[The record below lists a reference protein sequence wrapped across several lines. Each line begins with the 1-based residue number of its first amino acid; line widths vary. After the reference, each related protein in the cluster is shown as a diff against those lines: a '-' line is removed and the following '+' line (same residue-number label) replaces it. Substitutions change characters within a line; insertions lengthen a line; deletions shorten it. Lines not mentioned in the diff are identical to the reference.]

1 MQEYSK
7 IKSIFDHYNVRI
19 VHGRLNQQE
28 RELVMEEFRRN
39 KINILV
45 ATSVIE
51 VGIDIPNATVMV
63 IMNAEQF
70 GLAQLHQLRGRIGRG
85 ICESY
90 CILVAKLKTAS
101 AIQRLKILEE
111 TCDGFRIAEAD
122 LQIRG
127 PGEFL
132 GKEQSGI
139 PNFKFGNILTD
150 LSLMQA
156 AKIVATKIATEK
168 QTV

>member
-1 MQEYSK
+1 
-7 IKSIFDHYNVRI
+7 
-19 VHGRLNQQE
+19 
-28 RELVMEEFRRN
+28 
-39 KINILV
+39 
-45 ATSVIE
+45 
-51 VGIDIPNATVMV
+51 
-63 IMNAEQF
+63 
-70 GLAQLHQLRGRIGRG
+70 
-85 ICESY
+85 
-90 CILVAKLKTAS
+90 LVAKLKTTS

-132 GKEQSGI
+132 GKEQSGL

-156 AKIVATKIATEK
+156 AKTVATKIATEK
-168 QTV
+168 KIL